1 VYLLDDILI
10 SFKLQSEVSTMK
22 RSMSVADIQSSSNG
36 EVAVLEELEDIMF
49 QVCSVVACPVYLCK
63 HAFLRV
69 SNHEIPAS
77 EADQEDACMPP

>member
-49 QVCSVVACPVYLCK
+49 QVCSVDGMSSL
-63 HAFLRV
+63 F
-69 SNHEIPAS
+69 
-77 EADQEDACMPP
+77 M

>member
-10 SFKLQSEVSTMK
+10 SFKFQSEVSTMK

-49 QVCSVVACPVYLCK
+49 QVCSVDGMSSL
-63 HAFLRV
+63 F
-69 SNHEIPAS
+69 
-77 EADQEDACMPP
+77 M